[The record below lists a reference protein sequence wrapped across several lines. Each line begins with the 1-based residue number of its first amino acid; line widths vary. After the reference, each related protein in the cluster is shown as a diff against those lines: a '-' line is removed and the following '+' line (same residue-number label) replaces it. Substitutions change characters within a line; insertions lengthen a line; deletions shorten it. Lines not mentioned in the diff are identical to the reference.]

1 MTNYIEQAN
10 QQQISIETKIT
21 PELLSDVPV
30 NWVGGS
36 RWTFDRGAMPG
47 EPFAFLDGDNETSTA
62 AMVEI
67 QTPGRPVFFEV
78 RKVDGILLSRSEFPD
93 EAARE
98 AERSIENER
107 SLSNYTRQQL
117 ARICELDA
125 AIDSAADQGGDVFFA
140 AVAAKDEYIDSQG
153 IDRNRLE
160 VTGREV
166 SQIETEDPALN
177 IVEQVCKDFDGNGI
191 YSVGAIGALRAMAH
205 HWKDHLFEG
214 HSPRII
220 SEDIDE
226 MKQLLEV
233 MRAEIM
239 SRIAAQQVPA
249 ESPRG

>member
-107 SLSNYTRQQL
+107 SLPETQNTDRRPIAGDPRLFIEKLGY
-117 ARICELDA
+117 
-125 AIDSAADQGGDVFFA
+125 AIDTDCDQPGLWIWTAPRDGC
-140 AVAAKDEYIDSQG
+140 DSSFH
-153 IDRNRLE
+153 
-160 VTGREV
+160 TA
-166 SQIETEDPALN
+166 IEALDGAWN
-177 IVEQVCKDFDGNGI
+177 DALAQTLAISEISCEEWGQMDFDQQR
-191 YSVGAIGALRAMAH
+191 VAITFALSGWA
-205 HWKDHLFEG
+205 KT
-214 HSPRII
+214 
-220 SEDIDE
+220 
-226 MKQLLEV
+226 
-233 MRAEIM
+233 
-239 SRIAAQQVPA
+239 
-249 ESPRG
+249 